1 MKIKKSWII
10 IVVIVAAL
18 IGSLFLLPE
27 RDTPNPGVDPQA
39 GLNK

>member
-1 MKIKKSWII
+1 MKIKKSWIVI
-10 IVVIVAAL
+10 VVVIVAL
-18 IGSLFLLPE
+18 IGSLWLLPE